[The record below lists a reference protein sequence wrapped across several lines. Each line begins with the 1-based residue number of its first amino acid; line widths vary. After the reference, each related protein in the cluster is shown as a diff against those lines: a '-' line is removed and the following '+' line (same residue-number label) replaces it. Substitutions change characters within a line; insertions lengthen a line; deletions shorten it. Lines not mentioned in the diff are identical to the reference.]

1 MGLAAK
7 LHGKEA
13 QQLHR
18 AGIIKQVDDPDFEAE
33 SRNMR
38 IVDEIFDI
46 TNSQTDEEVAEYDWA
61 EDSKEDERC
70 PAEVGGTL
78 YVAVE
83 LVIVVKLAN
92 CHGDGP

>member
-1 MGLAAK
+1 MGLTAK
-7 LHGKEA
+7 LHCKEA
-13 QQLHR
+13 QQLHC

-46 TNSQTDEEVAEYDWA
+46 TYSQSDEEVAENDWA
-61 EDSKEDERC
+61 EDSKEDESRS
-70 PAEVGGTL
+70 AEVGGTL
-78 YVAVE
+78 DVAVE